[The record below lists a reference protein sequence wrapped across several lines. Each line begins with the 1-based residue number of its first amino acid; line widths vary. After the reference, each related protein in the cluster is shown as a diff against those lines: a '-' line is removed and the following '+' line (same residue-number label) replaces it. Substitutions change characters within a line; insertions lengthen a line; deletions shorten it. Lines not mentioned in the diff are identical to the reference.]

1 MAATFESP
9 PTGSADSEATAAPKN
24 AKSGPRKRFDSKPR
38 PKRRQSSPVL
48 ASAAEAT
55 PQSSTVAVV
64 PANVESSGEPVSE
77 SPHEVVRAHAYLRE
91 NVAFSRDKS
100 DYWRKTADGTFCRTR
115 EEDLKRHLRKD
126 GFFVGTCY
134 TPGITLFDQ
143 AVTYA
148 QDNCHVTTVFNL
160 AGHKPGI
167 YTTRE
172 GRRVLV
178 PDGMRPMEIAQGEF
192 PETVRLLEELFGE
205 SQIDY
210 ALAWLQSALVDLRS
224 GDPDRW
230 RSSHLL
236 CLVGDPGCGKSM
248 FQTLV
253 TEWLNGGEADP
264 FDMLMGSEKGKFTQD
279 LANATHWRM
288 EDKPPIF
295 KLQSRAAFSET
306 IKHHCVSKI
315 LEVHAKGRD
324 KIQLPTFRR
333 MTLSTNEDSS
343 ALTVLPALTSG
354 ILDKLL
360 ILRCSKATNLGP
372 DYHANISKFRR
383 EMPGFR
389 HFLLHGY
396 VVPDALRADA
406 DRMGFHA
413 FINADV
419 RNWLDDAD
427 PRKRFL
433 EILEAVLFEDDDS
446 AGPRVSFRGTA
457 TDIQQRLCAH
467 GKWGA
472 MARQLLPST
481 NICGHFI
488 RDIAK
493 EHPSRFKETRPK
505 GVSHWT
511 IDPP

>member
-1 MAATFESP
+1 MI
-9 PTGSADSEATAAPKN
+9 APD
-24 AKSGPRKRFDSKPR
+24 SGPVSKVK
-38 PKRRQSSPVL
+38 KRRV
-48 ASAAEAT
+48 T
-55 PQSSTVAVV
+55 PQS
-64 PANVESSGEPVSE
+64 EPVPQPPDGPSSAPAIIDVTPLE
-77 SPHEVVRAHAYLRE
+77 PAMDFPAEVIRANAYLRE

-100 DYWRKTADGTFCRTR
+100 DYWRKTADGTFARTR

-143 AVTYA
+143 CITYA
-148 QDNCHVTTVFNL
+148 QDNCHVATVFNL
-160 AGHKPGI
+160 AGHTPGI

-178 PDGMRPMEIAQGEF
+178 PDGMRPMETAEGEF
-192 PETVRLLEELFGE
+192 PETQRFLSELFGE
-205 SQIDY
+205 FQIDY
-210 ALAWLQSALVDLRS
+210 ALAWLQSALVDLKT
-224 GDPDRW
+224 GHPDSW

-236 CLVGDPGCGKSM
+236 CLVGEPGCGKSM

-253 TEWLNGGEADP
+253 TELMNGGEADP
-264 FDMLMGSEKGKFTQD
+264 YDMLMGSEKGKFTQD
-279 LANATHWRM
+279 LANAPHWRM

-295 KLQSRAAFSET
+295 KLQARAAFAET
-306 IKHHCVSKI
+306 VKHHSVSKT

-354 ILDKLL
+354 IIDKLL

-372 DYHANISKFRR
+372 DYYANISKFRR
-383 EMPGFR
+383 EMPAFR
-389 HFLLHGY
+389 HFLLHKY
-396 VVPDALRADA
+396 RVPEELRADA
-406 DRMGFHA
+406 DRMGFRA
-413 FINADV
+413 FINEDV
-419 RNWLDDAD
+419 RAWLDDSD
-427 PRKRFL
+427 PKKRFL
-433 EILEAVLFEDDDS
+433 EILDAVLFPDEDKD
-446 AGPRVSFRGTA
+446 GPTVPFRGTA
-457 TDIQQRLCAH
+457 TDIQQRLCSDP
-467 GKWGA
+467 KWGV
-472 MARQLLPST
+472 MARQLLPSS
-481 NICGHFI
+481 NSCGHLI

-493 EHPSRFKETRPK
+493 DAPDRFKETRPK